1 MPIPAYVRMDSKEG
15 NTQAN
20 GQGLGLGIVG
30 NKASK
35 NVKDQNSTATTPIS
49 YQMPPTR
56 VEAGPKI

>member
-15 NTQAN
+15 NTQPN

-35 NVKDQNSTATTPIS
+35 NVKDQNSSATTPIS
-49 YQMPPTR
+49 YQMPATR
-56 VEAGPKI
+56 VETGPKI